1 MTEENDVPEYR
12 EVAEQIRRLEKVF
25 RQLFRNSCDG
35 RWRDETIGALAELR
49 KTALYL
55 TMSDEA
61 WAELCDEPN

>member
-1 MTEENDVPEYR
+1 MTEEDDVPEYL
-12 EVAEQIRRLEKVF
+12 AEQIRRLF
-25 RQLFRNSCDG
+25 RQLFRNSCNG
-35 RWRDETIGALAELR
+35 HWRDETFGAVAELR